1 MIKIASLFLAG
12 CILMLTQSCF
22 LLQTTVSVDE
32 PENRIYQNN
41 NILSV
46 DLKDFEGKYTFEQ
59 NPLVKT
65 IVVSSVK
72 DKLFA
77 EDNNQTKYELVQ
89 DKDNKDVFLVPD
101 VQGQLTFIR
110 NEKKIISG
118 AKLSIQGDEYTA
130 KKDN

>member
-1 MIKIASLFLAG
+1 MKKATSLIFASCLL
-12 CILMLTQSCF
+12 ILTQSCF
-22 LLQTTVSVDE
+22 LLETTVSVDE
-32 PENRIYQNN
+32 PENRMYQSNT
-41 NILSV
+41 ILSA

-77 EDNNQTKYELVQ
+77 EDNDQTKYELVQ
-89 DKDNKDVFLVPD
+89 DKDNKDIFLVPD

-118 AKLSIQGDEYTA
+118 AKLSVQGDEYTA

>member
-1 MIKIASLFLAG
+1 MKKATSLIFASCL
-12 CILMLTQSCF
+12 LMLTQSCF
-22 LLQTTVSVDE
+22 LLQTTVSDDE

-41 NILSV
+41 TILSV

-59 NPLVKT
+59 NPIVKT

-77 EDNNQTKYELVQ
+77 EDNDQTKYELVQ
-89 DKDNKDVFLVPD
+89 DKDNKDIFLVPD

-118 AKLSIQGDEYTA
+118 AKLSVQGDEYTA